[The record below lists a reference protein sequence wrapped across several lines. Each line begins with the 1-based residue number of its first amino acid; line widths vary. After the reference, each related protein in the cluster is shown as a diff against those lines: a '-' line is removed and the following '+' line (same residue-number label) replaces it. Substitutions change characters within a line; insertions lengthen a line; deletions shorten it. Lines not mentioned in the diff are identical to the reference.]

1 MEQSEKH
8 FNTLLFC
15 GFEKST
21 KNKVHRGLRGSSPL
35 DTSNRIYP
43 VEFLSEATS
52 FPQDKQSTVV
62 KRCIFAPFEKG
73 SEDTT

>member
-1 MEQSEKH
+1 MMILKNWLMKNRTDKNVLEIEIEQSEKH

-35 DTSNRIYP
+35 EQIKM
-43 VEFLSEATS
+43 L
-52 FPQDKQSTVV
+52 
-62 KRCIFAPFEKG
+62 
-73 SEDTT
+73 

>member
-1 MEQSEKH
+1 MKNKKNRNVLEIEMEQSEKH

-35 DTSNRIYP
+35 EQIKM
-43 VEFLSEATS
+43 L
-52 FPQDKQSTVV
+52 
-62 KRCIFAPFEKG
+62 
-73 SEDTT
+73 

>member
-1 MEQSEKH
+1 MMILKNWQRKNKENRKCIRNWDGAKWEH

-35 DTSNRIYP
+35 EQIKM
-43 VEFLSEATS
+43 L
-52 FPQDKQSTVV
+52 
-62 KRCIFAPFEKG
+62 
-73 SEDTT
+73 

>member
-35 DTSNRIYP
+35 D
-43 VEFLSEATS
+43 
-52 FPQDKQSTVV
+52 K
-62 KRCIFAPFEKG
+62 
-73 SEDTT
+73 

>member
-1 MEQSEKH
+1 MKNRKDKNVLWLETEQREKH

-35 DTSNRIYP
+35 EQIKM
-43 VEFLSEATS
+43 L
-52 FPQDKQSTVV
+52 
-62 KRCIFAPFEKG
+62 
-73 SEDTT
+73 

>member
-1 MEQSEKH
+1 MIILKNRLMKNKKNRNVLEIEMEQSEKH

-35 DTSNRIYP
+35 EQIKM
-43 VEFLSEATS
+43 L
-52 FPQDKQSTVV
+52 
-62 KRCIFAPFEKG
+62 
-73 SEDTT
+73 

>member
-15 GFEKST
+15 GFEKSI
-21 KNKVHRGLRGSSPL
+21 KSKVRRGLRGSSPL
-35 DTSNRIYP
+35 DNSNRIYP

-52 FPQDKQSTVV
+52 FPQERK
-62 KRCIFAPFEKG
+62 AP
-73 SEDTT
+73 